1 MHLLNELRNEPSL
14 IIPEGETLRVV
25 KSWGRNQDPF
35 AFGRKPH
42 KRIKGLKVGKRKR
55 GKRNGRIKVGRD
67 I

>member
-1 MHLLNELRNEPSL
+1 MPETWLSNELKAELSEL
-14 IIPEGETLRVV
+14 ETLRVV
-25 KSWGRNQDPF
+25 KSLLRNQDPF

-67 I
+67 T